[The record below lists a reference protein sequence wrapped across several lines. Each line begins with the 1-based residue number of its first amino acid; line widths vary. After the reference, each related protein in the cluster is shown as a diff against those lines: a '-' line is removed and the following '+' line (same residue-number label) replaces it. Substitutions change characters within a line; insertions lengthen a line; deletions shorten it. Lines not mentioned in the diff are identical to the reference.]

1 MKIVKAE
8 INLISEQK
16 QPIMILLF
24 YPIKAYLKL
33 RKICCYFLKFILF
46 CPNITVINLMLNISI
61 Y

>member
-24 YPIKAYLKL
+24 LSNKSLSEAKKNMLLFFKVYT
-33 RKICCYFLKFILF
+33 FLSQH
-46 CPNITVINLMLNISI
+46 NR